1 MTIEEFSNEFDAL
14 INSYNNTKLYEDN
27 FNSLVFDE
35 YEKSVFLTKAQNE
48 LVIEIYKG
56 SARFNSFESSEE
68 SRRILSC
75 LVETKE
81 LQSLTSDYINLTNK
95 SQSFSLPEDV
105 MFITYEAVVVT
116 KDGKESTLPVVPVS
130 QDALHKILENP
141 FKGLKGKRALR
152 LDANNNTVELLC
164 NNTIS
169 KYILRYLKYPTPIIL
184 TDLVT
189 DGLES
194 ISINGYFSIS
204 ECELNESIHKDI
216 LDRAVT
222 LAINSKINK

>member
-1 MTIEEFSNEFDAL
+1 MTVEEFSNEFDAL

-56 SARFNSFESSEE
+56 STRFNSFESSEE
-68 SRRILSC
+68 SRRILNC

-81 LQSLTSDYINLTNK
+81 LQSSTSDYINLTNK
-95 SQSFSLPEDV
+95 SQLFSLPEDV

-116 KDGKESTLPVVPVS
+116 KDSKESTLPVIPIS
-130 QDALHKILENP
+130 QDTLHKVLENP
-141 FKGLKGKRALR
+141 FKGVKGKRALR
-152 LDANNNTVELLC
+152 LDTNNNTVELIC

-169 KYILRYLKYPTPIIL
+169 KYIIRYLKYPTPIIV

-189 DGLES
+189 DGLETV
-194 ISINGYFSIS
+194 SINGYSSIT
-204 ECELNESIHKDI
+204 ECKLNDSIHKDI
-216 LDRAVT
+216 LDRAVD
-222 LAINSKINK
+222 LAISSKINK